1 MYHNDV
7 RCGDCHDVHSLKLVK
22 EGNDLCLQCHQ
33 AEVYDSYDHHFH
45 KREHEGKPSD
55 GYLCV
60 KCHMPEQPYMVV
72 DWRAD
77 HSLRVPRP
85 DLTAR
90 IGTPNACR
98 QSGCHDDKPD
108 TWSVEHYREVV
119 RPAQANRTTARS
131 WRRAGNTIPK
141 RATN

>member
-1 MYHNDV
+1 MFAARTV
-7 RCGDCHDVHSLKLVK
+7 TTFIASKLVK

-60 KCHMPEQPYMVV
+60 KCHMAEQPYMVV

-85 DLTAR
+85 DLTLET
-90 IGTPNACR
+90 GTPNACSQAR
-98 QSGCHDDKPD
+98 CHNDKPD
-108 TWSVEHYREVV
+108 SGRRITTRSG
-119 RPAQANRTTARS
+119 TARPRNLITERS
-131 WRRAGNTIPK
+131 SRRAANAFP
-141 RATN
+141 RPEAN